1 MRPADPDDVAALAA
15 LAAVTFPLA
24 CPPSLGAEAIAAHV
38 ATQLDVDSFARFLTD
53 PRRLL
58 HVAADEDTG
67 ALLGYTMVVLDS
79 PAPGQEES
87 AGVAELSKC
96 YVHPD
101 VHGGGLAARL
111 VAAAT
116 DAAAQHGARELWLGT
131 NVANRRARR
140 FYERCGFAVVGRRTY
155 DVGGVPND
163 DVVMSTPVSVP

>member
-1 MRPADPDDVAALAA
+1 MRLAGPDDAVALAA
-15 LAAVTFPLA
+15 LAALTFPLA
-24 CPPSLGAEAIAAHV
+24 CPPSLGPEAIAAHV
-38 ATQLDVDSFARFLTD
+38 ATRLDADNFARFLTD
-53 PRRLL
+53 PAHLV

-79 PAPGQEES
+79 PAPGREES
-87 AGVAELSKC
+87 EGVAELSKC

-101 VHGGGLAARL
+101 VHGRGLAGRL

-116 DAAAQHGARELWLGT
+116 DAAAERGARELWLGT
-131 NVANRRARR
+131 NAANRRARR
-140 FYERCGFAVVGRRTY
+140 FYERCGFAVVGKRTY